1 MAALSSKYQLEDTV
15 VGCFDRGAF
24 SEAIEIVSDEDF
36 TQTLHAESREDAVL
50 RRRQLKAVAELLKFG
65 QEGGDERYFMER
77 YGTFAKLVHP
87 DKCRMEAKQYCE
99 KAFRIL
105 QRCRRHSSHL
115 GSAAAVVVVAES
127 DIHDDDDDNV
137 WWDSWDGK
145 DNPYD
150 GDNST
155 PDDEDDVEELAALSV
170 DDLKEEVQKRE
181 DSLWGDSTTLSLEE
195 RRQRLVRAREML
207 ADRLQRRKAAA
218 ASDEVDLTGGTGG
231 GFLPE

>member
-105 QRCRRHSSHL
+105 QQCRKHSSHL
-115 GSAAAVVVVAES
+115 GSAAAVVVAES
-127 DIHDDDDDNV
+127 DIHDDDDV

-150 GDNST
+150 GDNRT
-155 PDDEDDVEELAALSV
+155 HDDEDDVEELAALSI
-170 DDLKEEVQKRE
+170 DDLKEEVQRRE
-181 DSLWGDSTTLSLEE
+181 DSLWGDSTAFSLEE

-207 ADRLQRRKAAA
+207 ADRLRKAAA
-218 ASDEVDLTGGTGG
+218 ASEEVALTGGAGG

>member
-36 TQTLHAESREDAVL
+36 TQILHAESREDAVL

-65 QEGGDERYFMER
+65 LEGGDERYFMER

-105 QRCRRHSSHL
+105 QQCRRHSSHL
-115 GSAAAVVVVAES
+115 GSEAAVVVAES
-127 DIHDDDDDNV
+127 DIHDDDV

-155 PDDEDDVEELAALSV
+155 HDDEDDVEELAALSV

-181 DSLWGDSTTLSLEE
+181 DSL
-195 RRQRLVRAREML
+195 
-207 ADRLQRRKAAA
+207 
-218 ASDEVDLTGGTGG
+218 
-231 GFLPE
+231 

>member
-105 QRCRRHSSHL
+105 QQCRKHSSHL
-115 GSAAAVVVVAES
+115 GSAAAVVVDES
-127 DIHDDDDDNV
+127 DIHDDDDNV
-137 WWDSWDGK
+137 WWDSWDDK

-155 PDDEDDVEELAALSV
+155 HDDEDDVEELAALSV
-170 DDLKEEVQKRE
+170 DDLKEEVRKRE

-195 RRQRLVRAREML
+195 RRQRLMRAREVL
-207 ADRLQRRKAAA
+207 ADRLRKAAA
-218 ASDEVDLTGGTGG
+218 ASEEVDRTGG

>member
-1 MAALSSKYQLEDTV
+1 MAYLAWRHGCIEFKIPTRRHRRW
-15 VGCFDRGAF
+15 CFDRGAF

-87 DKCRMEAKQYCE
+87 DKCRMEASST
-99 KAFRIL
+99 A
-105 QRCRRHSSHL
+105 RRHFVYCSNAGNILLTLDQQQQYS
-115 GSAAAVVVVAES
+115 
-127 DIHDDDDDNV
+127 N
-137 WWDSWDGK
+137 
-145 DNPYD
+145 NPYD

-155 PDDEDDVEELAALSV
+155 HDDEDDVEELAALSV
-170 DDLKEEVQKRE
+170 DDLKEEVRKRE

-195 RRQRLVRAREML
+195 RRQRLMRAREML
-207 ADRLQRRKAAA
+207 ADRLRKAAA
-218 ASDEVDLTGGTGG
+218 ASNEVDLTGG